1 MGAHPSDASLR
12 YASAVNANET
22 IGRYTLLRRLA
33 VGGMAEVFL
42 AHVTG
47 EDPGDSLVIKRMLPD
62 LADDQRFRDMF
73 TREAK
78 TMAALSHP
86 GIVRVF
92 ELGESD
98 NIPFMTMEYVPG
110 HTLRE
115 VLLAAQKAD
124 NPLPVPVAIDL
135 AVQACDSAHA
145 AHELTGVEGAP
156 GGVVHRDL
164 TPHNIMVTPQG
175 ELKLLDFGIVTGE
188 TEARVTETGVLKGKM
203 AYLSP
208 EQIEQADIDR
218 RADVFALAAVTWEM
232 LAGEK
237 LYDGRNEV
245 AILRRI
251 LSGDTRDVR
260 DVRADVPERISTTLH
275 TALSP
280 DREHRPPT
288 AAALAEEL
296 ESAATAAG
304 HPIDRAATRAFLQ
317 QQFGTTHITEP
328 SPTVRPV
335 PTFSTR
341 RQPHSSKSQLTVVA
355 IGAYILLPGGP
366 TGIPLAIAL
375 APVRD
380 PGAMR
385 ADLEPLRL
393 YLEDALSQP
402 VQFSVGADYAAT
414 LTAVSDGE
422 ADAAIVPPGVYLQ
435 ATAQGAPLIAIA
447 AKIVDGS
454 RGTEGII
461 LAREAT
467 AVDVTAPGLTVC
479 FADPNST
486 TGYHLARSW
495 LRDEGADLEALD
507 AVFSGNHVQVLRD
520 LIAQRCDIGATY
532 TGNWTSADQAGIPVS
547 RTRMVSTTGW
557 TPHDIVVVG
566 TSLKPSKRDR
576 LSAVL
581 LEYTGSSDSAR
592 QERLTGFTKV
602 DEDTLAELAVKL
614 RASQQ

>member
-1 MGAHPSDASLR
+1 
-12 YASAVNANET
+12 
-22 IGRYTLLRRLA
+22 
-33 VGGMAEVFL
+33 MAEVFL

-47 EDPGDSLVIKRMLPD
+47 EDPGEPLVIKRMLPD

-73 TREAK
+73 TREAR

-86 GIVRVF
+86 GIVRVY
-92 ELGESD
+92 ELAESD
-98 NIPFMTMEYVPG
+98 DIPFMTMEYVPG

-115 VLLAAQKAD
+115 VLVAAFKAGMH
-124 NPLPVPVAIDL
+124 LPVRVAIDL

-145 AHELTGVEGAP
+145 AHELTGVDGAQ

-164 TPHNIMVTPQG
+164 TPHNIMVTPRG

-208 EQIEQADIDR
+208 EQIEQVDVDR
-218 RADVFALAAVTWEM
+218 RADIFALAAVTWEM

-251 LSGDTRDVR
+251 LSGDTRTVR
-260 DVRADVPERISTTLH
+260 DVRPEVPERISVSLH
-275 TALSP
+275 NALSP

-288 AAALAEEL
+288 AAALAQEL
-296 ESAATAAG
+296 ESAAAAAG
-304 HPIDRAATRAFLQ
+304 HAIDRSATRAFLQ
-317 QQFGTTHITEP
+317 QQFGTTQQMAP

-341 RQPHSSKSQLTVVA
+341 RQPQVHRSRLPQAFVAGALLVA
-355 IGAYILLPGGP
+355 IACIAAYAFIPSGP
-366 TGIPLAIAL
+366 TGEPLELAL

-380 PGAMR
+380 AGAMR
-385 ADLEPLRL
+385 ADLESFRL
-393 YLEDALSQP
+393 YFEDSLERP
-402 VQFSVGADYAAT
+402 VQFSVGSDYAAT
-414 LTAVSDGE
+414 LQAVSDGVAE
-422 ADAAIVPPGVYLQ
+422 AAIVPPGVYLQ
-435 ATAQGAPLIAIA
+435 ATAQGAPLTAIA

-467 AVDVTAPGLTVC
+467 AVDVTEPGLSVC

-495 LRDEGADLEALD
+495 LRDEGADLEAIEV
-507 AVFSGNHVQVLRD
+507 VFSGNHVQVLRD
-520 LIAQRCDIGATY
+520 LIAERCDLGATY
-532 TGNWTSADQAGIPVS
+532 TGNWTSAEQAGIPVGQ
-547 RTRMVSTTGW
+547 TRMVATTGW
-557 TPHDIVVVG
+557 TPHDVVVVG
-566 TSLKPSKRDR
+566 TSLPPEKVEKLTSIFLD
-576 LSAVL
+576 
-581 LEYTGSSDSAR
+581 YTGTPDAVR
-592 QERLTGFTKV
+592 HERLTGFTQV
-602 DEDTLAELAVKL
+602 DEDTLDGLAVKL